1 MKLRL
6 RPRGRRISCGWLLAA
21 TLSFTLPALGPLPV
35 RAQNVQL
42 ADVVIDAVTGEGT
55 SSQAARADAFRNAIA
70 QAVGV
75 YVQADTVVQD
85 YVTKSDR
92 IKTNSTGFIKSFQL
106 IKESKGNDGVVTA
119 IYKVVVSTRP
129 LAEDVSQV
137 VGQEFRNVG
146 HPTVAVVGW
155 FNGRDRAE
163 SEVNANAVAALN
175 RALIDRGYKVVDAS
189 QIEKLRREDAEVI
202 KAAGTAQP
210 TGFDKV
216 AQLIANKLLAD
227 IYVTTYGSVGG
238 GKASVATKMYNSY
251 TGQIFGSETGY
262 GSYSGSNLNDAKLA
276 VDTAITHTMK
286 TVLTQVS
293 NHWQDVLT
301 HGQEFIVVLDGIK
314 DAKMRRDFKS
324 VLDQATGVT
333 EVRTLAA
340 NGSHAEFSISATAE
354 PFDLF
359 DEIVEA
365 AGKLGMHFVRDEAVV
380 RGGRAI
386 FILK

>member
-1 MKLRL
+1 MKNQATRTT
-6 RPRGRRISCGWLLAA
+6 RFLLAA
-21 TLSFTLPALGPLPV
+21 LAATSLALPTTLINPPMA
-35 RAQNVQL
+35 RAQ
-42 ADVVIDAVTGEGT
+42 AASISDVVIDAVTGEGVN
-55 SSQAARADAFRNAIA
+55 SAAAKADAFRNAIS

-92 IKTNSTGFIKSFQL
+92 IKTNSSGFIKAFQL
-106 IKESKGNDGVVTA
+106 LKETKGSDGVVTA
-119 IYKVVVSTRP
+119 IYKVVVSTKP
-129 LAEDVSQV
+129 LQDDVSQV
-137 VGQEFRNVG
+137 VGAEFRNVG

-155 FNGRDRAE
+155 FKGKDRAE
-163 SEVNANAVAALN
+163 AEVNANAVAALN

-189 QIEKLRREDAEVI
+189 KIEQLRKEDQEVI
-202 KAAGTAQP
+202 QASGAAQP

-227 IYVTTYGSVGG
+227 IYVTTFGSVGG
-238 GKASVATKMYNSY
+238 GKASVATKMYNAY
-251 TGQIFGSETGY
+251 TGQIFGSDTGY
-262 GSYSGSNLNDAKLA
+262 GAYTSSNLADAKAA
-276 VDTAITHTMK
+276 VDTAISSTMK
-286 TVLTQVS
+286 TILSQVS

-314 DAKMRRDFKS
+314 DAKQRRDFKS
-324 VLDQATGVT
+324 VLDQTSGVT

-340 NGSHAEFSISATAE
+340 AGTHAEFSISATAE

-359 DEIVEA
+359 DEIVEL
-365 AGKLGMHFVRDEAVV
+365 AGKLGMNFVRDEAIV
-380 RGGRAI
+380 RGGRAV